1 MAKNTMNIVK
11 GVGAGLVAGIMFG
24 FVSSVMMK
32 NSRKTRRRA
41 TKAID
46 KVEGILDGMQNM
58 FK

>member
-11 GVGAGLVAGIMFG
+11 GVGAGLIAGMMFG

-32 NSRKTRRRA
+32 ENRRTKRKA
-41 TKAID
+41 SKAIEA
-46 KVEGILDGMQNM
+46 VEGILDGMQGM